1 MALSGRAYDVLVHLV
16 ENRERVVTKD
26 DLLKAV
32 WPRVVVE
39 ENNLNQA
46 ISVLRRTL
54 GDSRESPKFILT
66 VAGRGFRFIAD
77 VTNEPSLMSPG
88 AAGQPEVVA
97 IAAPAPA
104 PSPPRTA
111 PESVTRRSVI
121 VGLGVAGVLGT
132 SAVLWRSRPTGN
144 RQLPTTIAVLPFAP
158 LIGGSGD
165 EALELGMADTLI
177 NRLSVLPGVVVTPF
191 SSVRRYAGINQN
203 PVSAGRELAVAA
215 VIEGH
220 VQVRHDRVRLTARLL
235 RVADGSA
242 LWSGSFDERLSDFFS
257 VQDLLAQQL
266 VDALALDVPDAAR
279 RRLVRNFT
287 DDVEAWQLYLNGR
300 YHWDTRMTEDG
311 LRRAREYYEAA
322 SRLDPGFALPVV
334 GLADVWAVL
343 GVFGIVPPVE
353 AFTSAM
359 EAARRAIGLDAKLAE
374 AHASLGHSLTQFERD
389 WRGGERLYRYALTLK
404 PSYGQAMM
412 WLANNQLFQGHL
424 RKALEDGRHAQLLE
438 PASLTFAA
446 NVGMIDYFLR
456 DYAAAEKQLTKL
468 VEAVP
473 AAGLP
478 RRHLARV
485 RLAQGDGKAALALL
499 DGIDPLGPGW
509 FSDLGRAYAAAGR
522 DADARSEIKRLEEF
536 GRRGFGVGYDIA
548 LIRMGLREPAG
559 ALDAL
564 ERCIDDHSQLV
575 GFINV
580 EPCV

>member
-1 MALSGRAYDVLVHLV
+1 M
-16 ENRERVVTKD
+16 
-26 DLLKAV
+26 
-32 WPRVVVE
+32 
-39 ENNLNQA
+39 
-46 ISVLRRTL
+46 
-54 GDSRESPKFILT
+54 
-66 VAGRGFRFIAD
+66 
-77 VTNEPSLMSPG
+77 
-88 AAGQPEVVA
+88 
-97 IAAPAPA
+97 
-104 PSPPRTA
+104 
-111 PESVTRRSVI
+111 I
-121 VGLGVAGVLGT
+121 VGLGVAGILGT

-389 WRGGERLYRYALTLK
+389 WRGGERLYRYALSLK

-456 DYAAAEKQLTKL
+456 DYAAADETTH
-468 VEAVP
+468 EARGSRTGGRP
-473 AAGLP
+473 ATATSRARTARARRWQSGTGTP
-478 RRHLARV
+478 RRHRSVRARLV
-485 RLAQGDGKAALALL
+485 FR
-499 DGIDPLGPGW
+499 PRPCVC
-509 FSDLGRAYAAAGR
+509 GRG
-522 DADARSEIKRLEEF
+522 S
-536 GRRGFGVGYDIA
+536 GRRCTVGDQAPRGIRPQGVWRRLRHRLDSHGIA
-548 LIRMGLREPAG
+548 RAGWRTRRAG
-559 ALDAL
+559 AMHRRPFATG
-564 ERCIDDHSQLV
+564 RFHQCRAWV
-575 GFINV
+575 
-580 EPCV
+580 